1 MMARS
6 PQQTILVLRFSALGD
21 VALTVP
27 VIKALLAANKDV
39 SVVMASE
46 KSCAGLFSGI
56 DRLTFEGFDLKAEFR
71 DLLASSEFLISSE
84 SNINSPWSPT
94 FMGSFAPMY

>member
-46 KSCAGLFSGI
+46 KKLCRSI
-56 DRLTFEGFDLKAEFR
+56 FR
-71 DLLASSEFLISSE
+71 H
-84 SNINSPWSPT
+84 
-94 FMGSFAPMY
+94 